1 MIPPNRASK
10 ALYMNNLGKRPKFIL
25 CKRIKTVGLLA
36 YSGRVMDFSES
47 EEQQMIRELV
57 RDFAETVLMPTVEHR
72 DSSQTPPSEEWEQ
85 FLDYGLQGVTIPEE
99 YGGSLVSDISKAII
113 VEELSRVDPS
123 FGVMFCVHVG
133 LCSETIALHG
143 NEEQKSK
150 YLTRLAA
157 GEVGAYSL
165 SEAGAGTD
173 AAAMICKA
181 KLSDDGKHYILN
193 GEKMWVTNGVQ
204 AKIIVLF
211 AKDVDHPD
219 YGVKKHGGTTA
230 FIIESSFDG
239 FSVGKKEDK
248 LGIRSSDTCTL
259 ILNDCK
265 VPVENVLKGVGK
277 GFPIAMNALDNS
289 RIGIAAQAL
298 GIAQGAYESALN
310 YSHEREAFGKPIA
323 HHQMIMSYLAD
334 MATRI
339 EASRQLVYRASWAK
353 QNHYENNGPRHTQE
367 ASMAKLYAGDTAM
380 WVSERAI
387 QVLGGYGYTKEFPV
401 ERFFRDAK
409 ITQIYEGTQ
418 EVQRIVISRTLK

>member
-1 MIPPNRASK
+1 
-10 ALYMNNLGKRPKFIL
+10 
-25 CKRIKTVGLLA
+25 
-36 YSGRVMDFSES
+36 
-47 EEQQMIRELV
+47 MIREMV
-57 RDFAETVLMPTVEHR
+57 RDFAESVLAPTAEAR
-72 DSSQTPPSEEWEQ
+72 DRDQRPPSDEWAT
-85 FLDYGLQGVTIPEE
+85 FLEYGLQGVTIPEA
-99 YGGSLVSDISKAII
+99 YGGQKLDDITEAII
-113 VEELSRVDPS
+113 VEELARVDPS
-123 FGVMFCVHVG
+123 FAVMFCVHVG
-133 LCSETIALHG
+133 LCAMTINLHG
-143 NEEQKSK
+143 TEAQKQA
-150 YLTRLAA
+150 YLPRLAA

-173 AAAMICKA
+173 AASMSCRA
-181 KLSDDGKHYILN
+181 KLADDGSHWILN

-204 AKIIVLF
+204 AGIYVLF
-211 AKDVDHPD
+211 AKDVDHPE

-230 FIIESSFDG
+230 FIVEQEFEG

-259 ILNDCK
+259 ILENCK
-265 VPVENVLKGVGK
+265 VPAGNVLKGAGE

-298 GIAQGAYESALN
+298 GIAQGAYEAALK
-310 YSHEREAFGKPIA
+310 YAHERETFGRTIA
-323 HHQMIMSYLAD
+323 SHQMITAYLAD

-339 EASRQLVYRASWAK
+339 DAARLLVYRAAAAK
-353 QNHYENNGPRHTQE
+353 HHHYASGGPRHTKE

-418 EVQRIVISRTLK
+418 EVQRLVIGRSLR

>member
-1 MIPPNRASK
+1 
-10 ALYMNNLGKRPKFIL
+10 
-25 CKRIKTVGLLA
+25 
-36 YSGRVMDFSES
+36 MDYAETD
-47 EEQQMIRELV
+47 EQQMIRELV
-57 RDFAETVLMPTVEHR
+57 RDFAETVLSPTVEHR
-72 DSSQTPPSEEWEQ
+72 DANQIPPKEEWQQ

-99 YGGSLVSDISKAII
+99 YGGSPVDDISESII

-133 LCSETIALHG
+133 LCAKTIALHG
-143 NEEQKSK
+143 NEQQKQN
-150 YLTRLAA
+150 YLPRLAA
-157 GEVGAYSL
+157 GQVGAYSL

-181 KLSDDGKHYILN
+181 KLSDDGKHFLLN
-193 GEKMWVTNGVQ
+193 GEKMWVTNGAQ
-204 AKIIVLF
+204 AEILVLF

-230 FIIESSFDG
+230 FIVESSFEG

-259 ILNDCK
+259 ILNNCK
-265 VPVENVLKGVGK
+265 VPVENVLKGVGN

-298 GIAQGAYESALN
+298 GIAQGAYEAALN

-339 EASRQLVYRASWAK
+339 QAARQLVYRASWAK
-353 QNHYENNGPRHTQE
+353 QEHYENNGPRHTQE

-387 QVLGGYGYTKEFPV
+387 QVLGGYGLSL
-401 ERFFRDAK
+401 
-409 ITQIYEGTQ
+409 IHI
-418 EVQRIVISRTLK
+418 

>member
-1 MIPPNRASK
+1 
-10 ALYMNNLGKRPKFIL
+10 MNFAEN
-25 CKRIKTVGLLA
+25 
-36 YSGRVMDFSES
+36 D
-47 EEQQMIRELV
+47 EQQMIRELV
-57 RDFAETVLMPTVEHR
+57 RDFAETTLSPTAEHR
-72 DSSQTPPSEEWEQ
+72 DQNQIPPSEEWEA
-85 FLDYGLQGVTIPEE
+85 FIEYGLQGVTIPEE
-99 YGGSLVSDISKAII
+99 YGGSPVDDISESII

-133 LCSETIALHG
+133 LCAKTISIHG
-143 NEEQKSK
+143 NEQQKQK

-181 KLSDDGKHYILN
+181 KLSDDGKHFILN
-193 GEKMWVTNGVQ
+193 GEKMWVTNGAQ
-204 AKIIVLF
+204 AKILVLF

-219 YGVKKHGGTTA
+219 YGVKRHGGTTA
-230 FIIESSFDG
+230 FIVESSFDG
-239 FSVGKKEDK
+239 FKVGKKEDK

-259 ILNDCK
+259 ILENCK

-298 GIAQGAYESALN
+298 GIAQGSYEAALK

-323 HHQMIMSYLAD
+323 YHQMIMSYLSD

-339 EASRQLVYRASWAK
+339 DAARLLVYKASWAK
-353 QNHYENNGPRHTQE
+353 QQHYEHDGPRHTKE

-418 EVQRIVISRTLK
+418 EVQRIVIARSLV

>member
-1 MIPPNRASK
+1 
-10 ALYMNNLGKRPKFIL
+10 MNFAEN
-25 CKRIKTVGLLA
+25 
-36 YSGRVMDFSES
+36 D
-47 EEQQMIRELV
+47 EQQMIRELV
-57 RDFAETVLMPTVEHR
+57 RDFAETTLSPTAEHR
-72 DSSQTPPSEEWEQ
+72 DQNQVPPSEEWEA
-85 FLDYGLQGVTIPEE
+85 FIEYGLQGVTIPEE
-99 YGGSLVSDISKAII
+99 YGGSPVDDISESII

-133 LCSETIALHG
+133 LCAKTISIHG
-143 NEEQKSK
+143 NEQQKQK

-181 KLSDDGKHYILN
+181 KLSDDGKHFILN
-193 GEKMWVTNGVQ
+193 GEKMWVTNGAQ
-204 AKIIVLF
+204 AKILVLF

-219 YGVKKHGGTTA
+219 YGVKRHGGTTA
-230 FIIESSFDG
+230 FIVESSFDG
-239 FSVGKKEDK
+239 FKVGKKEDK

-259 ILNDCK
+259 ILENCK

-298 GIAQGAYESALN
+298 GIAQGSYEAALK

-323 HHQMIMSYLAD
+323 YHQMIMSYLSD

-339 EASRQLVYRASWAK
+339 DAARLLVYKASWAK
-353 QNHYENNGPRHTQE
+353 QQHYEHDGPRHTKE

-418 EVQRIVISRTLK
+418 EVQRIVIARSLV